1 MPISTLIPKAN
12 ALNAY
17 FNTTGGITVIT
28 KLNLKGRIALITSI
42 LLLALWAPITTH
54 AQPNAEPESGKH
66 TMAADVHEC
75 EHCKLLH
82 SAKGRPCPHAHQHSN
97 SKITDFE
104 NMVGFAEV
112 DPAALLF
119 ENMDLDVDSSSHE
132 VNGEYVGFA
141 EVDPS
146 DFGAPAALITPQ
158 LVERPA
164 WKNPVGFAET
174 DPADIENVREVIPNE
189 ILVACQHMGTSS
201 SFPSAVEFSGLTSL
215 DDPA

>member
-1 MPISTLIPKAN
+1 MGGDHGGDECVEEGDFIEVEIDLE
-12 ALNAY
+12 
-17 FNTTGGITVIT
+17 NTGV
-28 KLNLKGRIALITSI
+28 
-42 LLLALWAPITTH
+42 LADA
-54 AQPNAEPESGKH
+54 
-66 TMAADVHEC
+66 
-75 EHCKLLH
+75 
-82 SAKGRPCPHAHQHSN
+82 
-97 SKITDFE
+97 
-104 NMVGFAEV
+104 
-112 DPAALLF
+112 
-119 ENMDLDVDSSSHE
+119 
-132 VNGEYVGFA
+132 NGEAEWEMNSHRVKFSVEIEDVPVGDYSLHVGGA